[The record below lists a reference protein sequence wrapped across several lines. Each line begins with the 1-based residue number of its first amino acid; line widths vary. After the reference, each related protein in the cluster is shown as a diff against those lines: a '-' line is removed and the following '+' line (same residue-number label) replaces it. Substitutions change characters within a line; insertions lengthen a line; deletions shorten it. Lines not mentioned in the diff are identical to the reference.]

1 LEVFLCL
8 VVRFADRIRL
18 TDSIISN
25 YMKLSKSQKSNLFFL
40 LVIAILIIPQ
50 TRKPIQVFLNK
61 GLALISPSL
70 ENTEK
75 LTKLPSYNWKLK
87 DEQVHVFDFESA
99 KGKVVFI
106 NFWATWCP
114 PCIAEMPSIQE
125 LYNDYQDKVV
135 FLFVTTD
142 WYSEINPFLEKN
154 HYTFKVYRPLD
165 NDSGLFEVS
174 SIPRTF
180 LIDKQGNV
188 IIDESGAAN
197 WNSEKVRTT
206 IDELLK

>member
-1 LEVFLCL
+1 
-8 VVRFADRIRL
+8 
-18 TDSIISN
+18 
-25 YMKLSKSQKSNLFFL
+25 MKLSKSQISNLFFL

-70 ENTEK
+70 ENSEK
-75 LTKLPSYNWKLK
+75 LTKLPSYDWKLK
-87 DEQVHVFDFESA
+87 DEQVNVFDFESA

-135 FLFVTTD
+135 FLFVTSD

-165 NDSGLFEVS
+165 KDSGLFEVP

-180 LIDKQGNV
+180 LIDKNGNV

>member
-1 LEVFLCL
+1 MKFL
-8 VVRFADRIRL
+8 
-18 TDSIISN
+18 
-25 YMKLSKSQKSNLFFL
+25 KSQLSNLIFL
-40 LVIAILIIPQ
+40 LVIAILVIPQ

-61 GLALISPSL
+61 GLALISPSI
-70 ENTEK
+70 ENKEK
-75 LTKLPSYNWKLK
+75 LTKLSSYEWKLK
-87 DEQVHVFDFESA
+87 DEQGQVFDFEDA

-114 PCIAEMPSIQE
+114 PCIAEMPSIQK
-125 LYNDYQDKVV
+125 LYNDYEDKVV
-135 FLFVTTD
+135 FLFVTSD
-142 WYSEINPFLEKN
+142 PYSEINKFLDKN
-154 HYTFKVYRPLD
+154 KYTFKVYREMSK
-165 NDSGLFEVS
+165 DSKLFEVP

-180 LIDKQGNV
+180 LIDKNGNI

>member
-1 LEVFLCL
+1 
-8 VVRFADRIRL
+8 
-18 TDSIISN
+18 
-25 YMKLSKSQKSNLFFL
+25 MKLSKSQKSNLVFL

-61 GLALISPSL
+61 GLALISPSIEKK
-70 ENTEK
+70 ENQSTLK
-75 LTKLPSYNWKLK
+75 SYDWKLK
-87 DEQVHVFDFESA
+87 DEDGHVFDFQIT

-114 PCIAEMPSIQE
+114 PCIAEMPSLQN
-125 LYNDYQDKVV
+125 LYSDYHDKVI

-142 WYSEINPFLEKN
+142 YYSEINTFLDKN
-154 HYTFKVYRPLD
+154 KYNLKVYRPLS
-165 NDSGLFEVS
+165 SGSNLFDIS

-180 LIDKQGNV
+180 LIDKNGKI

-197 WNSEKVRTT
+197 WNSDKVRAV
-206 IDELLK
+206 IDGLLNE